1 MKNRILN
8 YCAISACML
17 SLMKVDAQQ
26 IEQFTLVREN
36 AAALNPAMVGAKGFL
51 AGTATFRRQYININQ
66 SPYTAFVQMEG
77 QVEDKNVGIGASFI
91 HDNTG
96 PVGKT
101 GVTLSAAYQIRF
113 NKYELLQEE
122 NVHYNT
128 EDRHMLCVGLS
139 FSLMQYRLNAT
150 LLHPEM
156 QGDPELYT
164 SHAYKLLP
172 DMSLGVWY
180 QWGRKFYAGISVPQI
195 IGLKVNYIG
204 KDGTSGIKLVQHL
217 NFMLGGKINIKPEK
231 FSIDPVAAL
240 RWENNAP
247 PQGDI
252 GLRFTFLDAIW
263 IGANYRSLNAVIF
276 DLGLELKG
284 VVRLCYAY
292 DLELS
297 KYRNDIGGTH
307 EACVQFRFNRQ
318 GLSDR
323 KWLGGGYK

>member
-1 MKNRILN
+1 MKKIIHTLLLL
-8 YCAISACML
+8 ML
-17 SLMKVDAQQ
+17 AGIGAKGQQ

-36 AAALNPAMVGAKGFL
+36 AVALNPAMVGAKGFL
-51 AGTATFRRQYININQ
+51 AGTATFRRQYVNLNQ

-77 QVEDKNVGIGASFI
+77 QVEDKNVGVGGAFI

-113 NKYELLQEE
+113 NKYELLQED
-122 NVHYNT
+122 NVHYND
-128 EDRHMLCVGLS
+128 ENRHMLCIGLS

-156 QGDPELYT
+156 QYDPELYS

-172 DMSLGVWY
+172 DVSLGVWY
-180 QWGRKFYAGISVPQI
+180 QWKRNFYAGISVPQI

-217 NFMLGGKINIKPEK
+217 NFMVGGKINIKEHK
-231 FSIDPVAAL
+231 FSIDPVGAL

-247 PQGDI
+247 PQADL
-252 GLRFTFLDAIW
+252 GLRLTFLDALW
-263 IGANYRSLNAVIF
+263 IGANYRTKSAMIF
-276 DLGLELKG
+276 DAGVELKG
-284 VVRLCYAY
+284 LVRICYAY
-292 DLELS
+292 DLELT

-307 EACVQFRFNRQ
+307 EVCLGFRFNKEN
-318 GLSDR
+318 LSDR
-323 KWLGGGYK
+323 KWLAGRGY